1 MNGAHRAIFVS
12 RQRLIGATNGSS
24 SYLLDLARSV
34 RAAGLEP
41 VLLQPS
47 PDIMGRIP
55 FFRARPEMA
64 VFASHRIRGVAQI
77 GSWFVS
83 RDASVW
89 RDAMLGVVQ
98 GLARKLGSTAPWTR
112 DHPRPYAIAA
122 PWEAADRT
130 WLAAQKPG
138 TGKCTEPKEGARRDD
153 VVIADYAFQSEAFA
167 ILGVPRERCA
177 IVMHDLFHR
186 RSESGAGAER
196 DSVAALS
203 REEEVA
209 MLARAGTVIAIQQD
223 EADFVAK
230 AIPAARVVLAPGTR
244 SPEAVQAGEDE
255 PDRLLFVGSRTAPN
269 SDGLKWFL
277 ETVWPQVV
285 AANPAT
291 KLDVVGT
298 VAADFDRHRMPAR
311 VQLHGL
317 VPDLAPFYR
326 RAGIVI
332 SPLRFGSGLKIKLIE
347 ALAWGKPV
355 VASPVTLQG
364 VEDACGPAVI
374 GADSA
379 GSFAAA
385 IIALQRN
392 PSLRLNLSQ
401 RARAAV
407 EAHFAPA
414 TAHRTLR
421 EWCQEAANGSA
432 GAGMLLPPEVRAEIS
447 CFQ

>member
-1 MNGAHRAIFVS
+1 MSRAIFVS

-34 RAAGLEP
+34 RTAGLEP

-47 PDIMGRIP
+47 PGVMGRVP

-64 VFASHRIRGVAQI
+64 VFVSHQIRGVAKI

-83 RDASVW
+83 RDPGVW
-89 RDAMLGVVQ
+89 RDAALGVVQ
-98 GLARKLGSTAPWTR
+98 GLARRVGISAAWTR
-112 DHPRPYAIAA
+112 DAPRPYAIAA
-122 PWEAADRT
+122 PWSAAELA
-130 WLAAQKPG
+130 WLAGEKV
-138 TGKCTEPKEGARRDD
+138 GKGD
-153 VVIADYAFQSEAFA
+153 VVIADYAFQSEAFTV
-167 ILGVPRERCA
+167 LGLPRERCA

-186 RSESGAGAER
+186 RSQSGAGAER
-196 DSVAALS
+196 DSVTGLT
-203 REEEVA
+203 RESEVA

-223 EADFVAK
+223 EADFVAG
-230 AIPAARVVLAPGTR
+230 ALPLVRVVLAPGTR
-244 SPEAVQAGEDE
+244 SAQAVQAGGDD

-277 ETVWPQVV
+277 ETVWPQV
-285 AANPAT
+285 AAVNPAVR
-291 KLDVVGT
+291 LDVVGT
-298 VAADFDRHRMPAR
+298 VAADFDSSKMPSGVR
-311 VQLHGL
+311 LRGL

-326 RAGIVI
+326 HAGIVI
-332 SPLRFGSGLKIKLIE
+332 SPLRFGSGLKIKLVE
-347 ALAWGKPV
+347 ALAWGKPM

-364 VEDACGPAVI
+364 VEEACGPAVI
-374 GADSA
+374 VADSA

-385 IIALQRN
+385 ILMLQRDAAMRAELAN
-392 PSLRLNLSQ
+392 

-414 TAHRTLR
+414 AAHRALR
-421 EWCQEAANGSA
+421 EWCQDAAKGSA
-432 GAGMLLPPEVRAEIS
+432 GAGTLLPPEVRAEIS

>member
-1 MNGAHRAIFVS
+1 MSRAIFVS

-34 RAAGLEP
+34 RTAGMEP

-47 PDIMGRIP
+47 PGVMGRVP
-55 FFRARPEMA
+55 FFRARSEMA
-64 VFASHRIRGVAQI
+64 VFDSHRIRGVAKI

-83 RDASVW
+83 RDPGVW
-89 RDAMLGVVQ
+89 RDAAIGVVQ
-98 GLARKLGSTAPWTR
+98 GLARRVGISAAWTR
-112 DHPRPYAIAA
+112 DAPRPYAIAA
-122 PWEAADRT
+122 PWSAADRA
-130 WLAAQKPG
+130 WLAGEKV
-138 TGKCTEPKEGARRDD
+138 GKGD

-167 ILGVPRERCA
+167 IFGVPRERCA

-186 RSESGAGAER
+186 RSQSGAGAER
-196 DSVAALS
+196 DSVAALT
-203 REEEVA
+203 RAEEVS
-209 MLARAGTVIAIQQD
+209 MLSRAGAVIAIQQD
-223 EADFVAK
+223 EADFVAGALPMVK
-230 AIPAARVVLAPGTR
+230 VVLAPGTR
-244 SPEAVQAGEDE
+244 STQPLQAGGDD

-277 ETVWPQVV
+277 ETVWPQVA

-291 KLDVVGT
+291 RLDVVGT
-298 VAADFDRHRMPAR
+298 VAADFDGGKMPSGVR
-311 VQLHGL
+311 LLGL

-326 RAGIVI
+326 HAGIVI
-332 SPLRFGSGLKIKLIE
+332 SPLRFGSGLKIKLVE
-347 ALAWGKPV
+347 ALAWGKPM

-364 VEDACGPAVI
+364 VEEACGPAVI
-374 GADSA
+374 VADSA

-385 IIALQRN
+385 ILMLQRDAAMRTELA
-392 PSLRLNLSQ
+392 S

-414 TAHRTLR
+414 AAHRALR
-421 EWCQEAANGSA
+421 EWCQDTAKGSA
-432 GAGMLLPPEVRAEIS
+432 GAGTLLPPEARAEIS

>member
-1 MNGAHRAIFVS
+1 MSRAIIVS

-47 PDIMGRIP
+47 PGIMGRVP
-55 FFRARPEMA
+55 FYRARPEMA
-64 VFASHRIRGVAQI
+64 VFASHRIRGVAKI

-89 RDAMLGVVQ
+89 RDAALGVVQ
-98 GLARKLGSTAPWTR
+98 GLARRVGISAAWTR
-112 DHPRPYAIAA
+112 DAPRPYAIAA
-122 PWEAADRT
+122 PWSAADRT
-130 WLAAQKPG
+130 WLAGEKA
-138 TGKCTEPKEGARRDD
+138 GKRDI
-153 VVIADYAFQSEAFA
+153 VIADYAFQSEAFA
-167 ILGVPRERCA
+167 VLGVPRERCA

-196 DSVAALS
+196 DSVAAVT
-203 REEEVA
+203 REAEVA

-223 EADFVAK
+223 EADFVAG
-230 AIPAARVVLAPGTR
+230 AIPRARVVLAPGTR
-244 SPEAVQAGEDE
+244 TAEPVQVDGDD

-277 ETVWPQVV
+277 ETVWPQVA

-291 KLDVVGT
+291 RLDVVGT
-298 VAADFDRHRMPAR
+298 VAADFDGAR
-311 VQLHGL
+311 VPAGVRLCGL
-317 VPDLAPFYR
+317 VPDLAPYYR

-332 SPLRFGSGLKIKLIE
+332 SPLRFGSGLKIKLVE
-347 ALAWGKPV
+347 ALAWGKPM

-364 VEDACGPAVI
+364 VEEACGPAVI
-374 GADSA
+374 VADSA

-385 IIALQRN
+385 ILLLQRDAAMR
-392 PSLRLNLSQ
+392 SALGS

-414 TAHRTLR
+414 AAHRALR
-421 EWCQEAANGSA
+421 QWCQDAAKGSA
-432 GAGMLLPPEVRAEIS
+432 GAGMLLPPDVRAEIS